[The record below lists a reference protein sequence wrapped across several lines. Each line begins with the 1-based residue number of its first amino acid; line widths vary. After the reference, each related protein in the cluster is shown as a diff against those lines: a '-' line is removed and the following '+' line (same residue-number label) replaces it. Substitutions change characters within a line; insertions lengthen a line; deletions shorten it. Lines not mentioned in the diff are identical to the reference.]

1 LIVGLSQI
9 TLGVL
14 WPGAPTPS
22 AAGR

>member
-1 LIVGLSQI
+1 LIVGRSQT

-22 AAGR
+22 AAE